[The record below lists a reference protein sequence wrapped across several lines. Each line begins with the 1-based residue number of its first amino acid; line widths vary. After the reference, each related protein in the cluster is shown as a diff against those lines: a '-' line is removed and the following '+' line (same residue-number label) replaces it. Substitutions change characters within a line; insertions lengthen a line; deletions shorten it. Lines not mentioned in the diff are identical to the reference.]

1 MRTNT
6 PRAAACVRATKNP
19 ARSPARAFRRSFGE
33 YAFLE
38 DSRYASQAQNVRRKR
53 GVIIVLS
60 QLGFCPSSA
69 LSGPQS
75 DRSDCGWE
83 RARQATTA
91 PTFSV
96 ADNRRRL
103 CANPRGCGASA
114 TVFHA
119 HALHTAPLIAGA
131 R

>member
-19 ARSPARAFRRSFGE
+19 ARSPARASRRSFGE

-75 DRSDCGWE
+75 YKSASPPCAAG
-83 RARQATTA
+83 QAGRGGTTG
-91 PTFSV
+91 
-96 ADNRRRL
+96 DN
-103 CANPRGCGASA
+103 GAK
-114 TVFHA
+114 
-119 HALHTAPLIAGA
+119 
-131 R
+131 